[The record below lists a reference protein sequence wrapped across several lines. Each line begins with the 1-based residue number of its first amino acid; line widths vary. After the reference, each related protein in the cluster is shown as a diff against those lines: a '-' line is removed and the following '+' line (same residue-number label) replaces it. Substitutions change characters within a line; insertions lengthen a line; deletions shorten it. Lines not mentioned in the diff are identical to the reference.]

1 MKFNK
6 ISTLIFTLFIIY
18 SNSHNLKSESE
29 KNPVE
34 NHTPEYKTF
43 LVKTDM
49 AKEDLQALLQEGESQ
64 LVNLKKNKTHKK
76 NISAIIEE
84 INNTTNI
91 TIDGNLEDKIIQEI
105 REDALHPIDEFHVN
119 KNEVKTLVTSTKTR
133 FIDSLYEK
141 KFGRFY
147 AYLTLFLF
155 VIAMIYYKDIIFAQ
169 KNLNIKKPY
178 ANYYNLNNEE
188 EYMLVKNN

>member
-1 MKFNK
+1 M
-6 ISTLIFTLFIIY
+6 
-18 SNSHNLKSESE
+18 
-29 KNPVE
+29 V
-34 NHTPEYKTF
+34 
-43 LVKTDM
+43 
-49 AKEDLQALLQEGESQ
+49 
-64 LVNLKKNKTHKK
+64 
-76 NISAIIEE
+76 
-84 INNTTNI
+84 
-91 TIDGNLEDKIIQEI
+91 DGNLEDKIIQEI
-105 REDALHPIDEFHVN
+105 REYALHPIDEFHVN
-119 KNEVKTLVTSTKTR
+119 KNEVKTLVTTTKTR

-155 VIAMIYYKDIIFAQ
+155 VIAMIYYKDSILAK